1 MVLVLSVP
9 GLMVT
14 ARTCEALSGAAAD
27 WEAWVG
33 LLRASA
39 SMYTGVSL
47 VQNLPFLYCFQFQKE
62 PSFLFPLGPYRY
74 SYICLEYTCYHPPT
88 HSPHL
93 VNSWASTSKVTHS
106 NMSSLTPKSEVA
118 CISLCSSGTFS
129 SCLSHPFPPCFVVGN
144 VRSHLLVCFPTSLYS
159 SVGQKLCLLPTR
171 PSPEGIWI

>member
-1 MVLVLSVP
+1 
-9 GLMVT
+9 MVT
-14 ARTCEALSGAAAD
+14 ARTWRPSLE
-27 WEAWVG
+27 
-33 LLRASA
+33 LLRIRKHGWACSGLQPVC
-39 SMYTGVSL
+39 TRGLSL

-62 PSFLFPLGPYRY
+62 PYFLFPLGPYRY
-74 SYICLEYTCYHPPT
+74 SYICLEYTRYHPPT
-88 HSPHL
+88 HSLHL

-159 SVGQKLCLLPTR
+159 SVGQKLCLLPTG